1 MKQLLLCLVREQVK
15 VKVEVE
21 AILIV
26 VVDGVL
32 QVVVDEAAVV
42 AAVAEEVQVRAGAMV
57 RIP

>member
-42 AAVAEEVQVRAGAMV
+42 AAVAEEVQVRAEAMV